1 MGLWDLIKEGAKAA
15 GEKIK
20 DVNNDFKEYKME
32 YETYDTETLKSMYRR
47 SSKMAEKM
55 AIASILK
62 ERGIIQ

>member
-20 DVNNDFKEYKME
+20 DVNDDFKKYKME
-32 YETYDTETLKSMYRR
+32 YETYDTERLKYMYSR

>member
-1 MGLWDLIKEGAKAA
+1 MGLWDLIKKGAKAA

-20 DVNNDFKEYKME
+20 DVNDDFKEYKMK
-32 YETYDTETLKSMYRR
+32 YETYDTETLKSMYHR